1 MQRFF
6 FLITGLV
13 FFQACLPY
21 KPRGAFE
28 PQHIPPEPDYASLSV
43 WAAHPA
49 LQDPS
54 DLAPQHKLDALA
66 WQDSVDVFF
75 IHPTT
80 LTGNKR
86 WQRAW
91 NGNVYDEQLNNKT
104 DQTAILY
111 QATIFNGAGRVYAP
125 RYRQAHLEAFFTA
138 DKTTSKAALELAYAD
153 VKASFQ
159 YYLNHWNQGKP
170 FIIAA
175 HSQGARHALEL
186 IREMVDGTPLQHQL
200 VAAYLVGWPI
210 AVDAFLHLP
219 PCEKPDETQC
229 YCSWR
234 TWERKSGC
242 EKPIE
247 MGIVCTNP
255 LNWRIEQGLYA
266 PASLNEGGVLRQFD
280 VVYPHVTDAEVY
292 GGILLA
298 ARPKFKGS
306 FFFRKKNYHIGD
318 LNLYYMNVRENA
330 ELRVQRHLT
339 GK

>member
-1 MQRFF
+1 MRHFF
-6 FLITGLV
+6 FLFSVLLI
-13 FFQACLPY
+13 FQTCLPY
-21 KPRGAFE
+21 KPLGAYE
-28 PQHIPPEPDYASLSV
+28 SQAVPPIPDYASLST

-54 DLAPQHKLDALA
+54 DQVPLNHQDALV
-66 WQDSVDVFF
+66 WHDSVDVFF

-86 WQRAW
+86 WQRTW
-91 NGNVYDEQLNNKT
+91 NGHVNDEQLNYKT

-175 HSQGARHALEL
+175 HSQGTRHALEL

-210 AVDAFLHLP
+210 PVDAFLHIP
-219 PCEKPDETQC
+219 PCEKPDETRC

-234 TWERKSGC
+234 TWESKSGC
-242 EKPIE
+242 KKPIE

-298 ARPKFKGS
+298 AKPKFKGS